1 MSEDEIVNETESLGD
16 FLRDA
21 RKKQNISLEDARD
34 STKLSLPILKYIESN
49 DFENMPAEA
58 FCRGFYVMYAKYLQL
73 DHTEVLARYLD
84 ARGLSPTPAPKQ
96 SKPPVSNSVQ
106 FSSYA
111 EPSSVSPRAG
121 LAVFFLLCLAIIV
134 GTCWYVGW
142 NPIDFIN
149 AQLNPSQNNAPQS
162 SPSLAKETPEKTATT
177 TEVMEASTKE
187 AVIVETVM
195 PVIELKEDAIN
206 NNGVAVQTDYAINT
220 DEVTPTTH
228 KTLATTLYH
237 LELTFQS
244 TGTLTATLE
253 DGFFMDRDY
262 FTGQTLQWDVQKS
275 ILLDMPEAIDVS
287 IQLNGTELPLPE
299 AENGRRLLSLPE
311 DYLN

>member
-1 MSEDEIVNETESLGD
+1 MSEDEIVNETESLGE

-34 STKLSLPILKYIESN
+34 STKLSLPILRCIESN

-84 ARGLSPTPAPKQ
+84 ARGLSPTTPIPKQ
-96 SKPPVSNSVQ
+96 SKPPVSNSRQ

-121 LAVFFLLCLAIIV
+121 LAVFFLLLLGIIV
-134 GTCWYVGW
+134 GTCWYMGW
-142 NPIDFIN
+142 NPINFIN
-149 AQLNPSQNNAPQS
+149 TQLNPQQNSAPQS
-162 SPSLAKETPEKTATT
+162 SPSLTNETPEGTSIPEGVETITKKT
-177 TEVMEASTKE
+177 
-187 AVIVETVM
+187 VIVETVM
-195 PVIELKEDAIN
+195 PVIEIKEDVIN
-206 NNGVAVQTDYAINT
+206 N
-220 DEVTPTTH
+220 DEGTLKTH
-228 KTLATTLYH
+228 ETFATTLYH
-237 LELTFQS
+237 IELTFRS
-244 TGTLTATLE
+244 TGTLTATLD
-253 DGFFMDRDY
+253 DGFSMDRDY

-287 IQLNGTELPLPE
+287 IQMNGIELPLPQ
-299 AENGRRLLSLPE
+299 AVNGRRLLSLPE